1 MNSHFEC
8 LNSRLFDMCCQ
19 SSNDR
24 SKSTKQIFAQIYR
37 TTLVHF
43 PTNTAYATGYL
54 SFSGFGSLT
63 RNGSYTSSLDQFSI
77 QTIKASEDEDRCGR
91 TLRTPHNTR
100 THRQNAMRHEN
111 RISVLGASAVLM
123 ASTRTSS
130 NDDYVCMRL
139 LLSRCYVCLARA
151 RMHAALARLHVWSSK
166 SECKRAFV
174 RSCVRCA
181 WWSIT
186 RKIPYTR
193 HFIVV
198 VYVIACACRI
208 YIYICSM
215 HAYCVYMCVCVCYV
229 KSLRV

>member
-1 MNSHFEC
+1 MIAHFEC
-8 LNSRLFDMCCQ
+8 LNSRLFDMCCR

-139 LLSRCYVCLARA
+139 LLSRCYVCLGRA

-174 RSCVRCA
+174 RSCVRGGVSQEKSHTHDILLLLFM
-181 WWSIT
+181 WS
-186 RKIPYTR
+186 RALVEY
-193 HFIVV
+193 
-198 VYVIACACRI
+198 I